1 MPTETSYLTSEGA
14 QKLQEELE
22 FLKGPR
28 RAELA
33 KRLRFAIEQGDLSEN
48 ADYSAAKEEQAFVE
62 GRIQE
67 LETILS
73 NVKIIDDLKREKG
86 VVNLGSTVRI
96 QEEDFEPEEYKIVG
110 PQEADPLNGLI
121 SYQSPIGSALYQRK
135 VHDVVIAETPNGKIK
150 FKILE
155 IK

>member
-22 FLKGPR
+22 FLKGPAGMNLPNGCVLR
-28 RAELA
+28 LNREISLKMRIIRQQ
-33 KRLRFAIEQGDLSEN
+33 KRNKLLW
-48 ADYSAAKEEQAFVE
+48 KED
-62 GRIQE
+62 QE

-96 QEEDFEPEEYKIVG
+96 QEEDFEPEEIKLS
-110 PQEADPLNGLI
+110 DR
-121 SYQSPIGSALYQRK
+121 RK
-135 VHDVVIAETPNGKIK
+135 RIR
-150 FKILE
+150 
-155 IK
+155 